1 MMRIGTGWDIHRLA
15 EGRKLMVG
23 GVHIPSPVGPVAH
36 SDGDALLHALIDALL
51 GAVAQGDIGT
61 WFPPSDPQWRDA
73 DSIGLLRKV
82 VAQVRQTGYRIMNID
97 STIVLESPR
106 LRPYV
111 DTIRESIAGAL
122 GDGVTIDQVSV
133 KAKTAEGLGAVGAG
147 AAIEASVTVLLHRP
161 SLKEEV
167 LVYGGP
173 DEADPSLWV

>member
-1 MMRIGTGWDIHRLA
+1 MMRIGTGWDIHRLT
-15 EGRKLMVG
+15 EGRRLMIG

-36 SDGDALLHALIDALL
+36 SDGDVLLHALIDALL
-51 GAVAQGDIGT
+51 GAVALGDIGI
-61 WFPPSDPQWRDA
+61 WFPPSDPKWRDA
-73 DSIGLLRKV
+73 DSIGLLGKV
-82 VAQVRQTGYRIMNID
+82 VAQVRQTGYRILNID
-97 STIVLESPR
+97 STIILENPR
-106 LRPYV
+106 LRPFI
-111 DTIRESIAGAL
+111 DTIRERIAGAL

-147 AAIEASVTVLLHRP
+147 TAIEASVTVLLQRP